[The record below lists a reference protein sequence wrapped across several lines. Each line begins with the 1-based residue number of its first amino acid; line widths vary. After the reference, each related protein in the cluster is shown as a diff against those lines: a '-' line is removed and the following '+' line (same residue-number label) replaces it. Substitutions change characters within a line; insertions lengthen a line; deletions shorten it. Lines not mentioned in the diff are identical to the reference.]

1 MKKLILILLIIT
13 NYSYSQQNRASQIF
27 KKAVVAVVYIE
38 TPKGFGSGFVVS
50 RDGWIVT
57 NHHVIANDYDAP
69 YSPYYVNVSKKNGTS
84 FKVTQVISFQNSQSI
99 DIALIKVDGY
109 QYDILPIYE
118 YYDVEVGDE
127 VFTIGHPHGSNFT
140 QTKGNISN
148 IFDDYYQITAA
159 LNPGNSG
166 GPLLNINGQVIGVNT
181 SGLRDSE
188 NMNYAIKSS
197 KLASILRSKG
207 ISFDTSKLVED
218 ETITNNTS
226 SIPVIEDE
234 EVKEAKK
241 EVELARIEREKEAE
255 LERIKRNQEQEELRN
270 KKYMSEM
277 SSDMPKRLVTKLSYG
292 MNYYHGKMDVDEK
305 SFDYINN
312 SPAFSL
318 MLGYRFDVSKQ
329 SDLGTIWGLFGRYG
343 KLEAPQISLIKI
355 EQFSKL
361 AYPNNDN
368 NYFWELETGF
378 VLGEYFRFSLGYGSQ
393 NYQSLNSEYLVDY
406 YLATLGFSFNIAFI
420 DIEISSSFI
429 HYNELS
435 NLAARLNLGL
445 GFYFEFLR

>member
-1 MKKLILILLIIT
+1 
-13 NYSYSQQNRASQIF
+13 
-27 KKAVVAVVYIE
+27 
-38 TPKGFGSGFVVS
+38 
-50 RDGWIVT
+50 
-57 NHHVIANDYDAP
+57 
-69 YSPYYVNVSKKNGTS
+69 
-84 FKVTQVISFQNSQSI
+84 VISFQNTQSI
-99 DIALIKVDGY
+99 DIALIKVSGY

-118 YYDVEVGDE
+118 YYGVEVGDE
-127 VFTIGHPHGSNFT
+127 VYTIGHPHGSNFT
-140 QTKGNISN
+140 QTKGIISN
-148 IFDDYYQITAA
+148 TNLGKELENYYQIDAA

-166 GPLLNINGQVIGVNT
+166 GPLLNIYGQVIGVNT
-181 SGLRDSE
+181 SGLRYSE

-207 ISFDTSKLVED
+207 ISFDTGKLVED
-218 ETITNNTS
+218 ESQTNNSS

-234 EVKEAKK
+234 EVKEARK
-241 EVELARIEREKEAE
+241 EAELERIEREKEAE
-255 LERIKRNQEQEELRN
+255 LERIRRNQEQEELRN
-270 KKYMSEM
+270 KKYISEL
-277 SSDMPKRLVTKLSYG
+277 SSDLPKRLVTKLSYG

-343 KLEAPQISLIKI
+343 KLEAPQISLIKR
-355 EQFSKL
+355 EQFNQVV
-361 AYPNNDN
+361 YPNNDN

-378 VLGEYFRFSLGYGSQ
+378 VLGEYFRFSAGYG
-393 NYQSLNSEYLVDY
+393 NQSFLVLNNEQFVDY
-406 YLATLGFSFNIAFI
+406 YLATLGFSFNISFI
-420 DIEISSSFI
+420 DIELSGSFI